1 MIKITYMVLQDSG
14 AMVGNSETKI
24 LNRYD
29 DLVKI
34 LHSWIMNG
42 VNVSVGVK
50 ISDDIW
56 KTDKDKFL
64 NLYKYASLDNYSLI
78 DDNNNFYRLNIYASN
93 Y

>member
-1 MIKITYMVLQDSG
+1 MVLQDSG